1 MKFNICIPIPV
12 RNPNIQVIQP
22 LIDKALKTK
31 PDLIELRFDY
41 ITDFKSLSMEFL
53 KNLSKIISPQA
64 TIIFTFRDPS
74 EGGHVQI
81 QQEDR
86 FNIYK
91 MFISAKP
98 HFIDIEMALDNKI
111 LDELITLA
119 QQNRVNLIFSYH
131 DFSRTFSFEE
141 ARNHILNFESRLA
154 QELHI
159 DQKLFEGF
167 IYKIIFTAN
176 TFEDNLTPLKL
187 CKEISGSKRRIISFC
202 MGSLGIFSRIACTI
216 AGSYFTYAFFEEKT
230 ADGQIQI
237 EKMKELYDLIL
248 DYPEW
253 NR

>member
-12 RNPNIQVIQP
+12 RNPNIKVIQP
-22 LIDKALKTK
+22 LIDKALNIK
-31 PDLIELRFDY
+31 PNLIELRFDY

-74 EGGHVQI
+74 EGGNVQI

-91 MFISAKP
+91 MFINAKP
-98 HFIDIEMALDNKI
+98 HFIDIEMALDIKI

-131 DFSRTFSFEE
+131 DFNRTFSFEE
-141 ARNHILNFESRLA
+141 ARNHILNFESRLT

-187 CKEISGSKRRIISFC
+187 CKEISSSKKKIISFC
-202 MGSLGIFSRIACTI
+202 MGPLGVFSRIICVFT
-216 AGSYFTYAFFEEKT
+216 GSYLTYAFLEESEKT
-230 ADGQIQI
+230 AEGQIHI
-237 EKMKELYDLIL
+237 EKMKEFYDLIL
-248 DYPEW
+248 D
-253 NR
+253 

>member
-1 MKFNICIPIPV
+1 MKFNICIPIPI
-12 RNPNIQVIQP
+12 RNPSIQVVQP
-22 LIDKALKTK
+22 IIERVLKTNAN
-31 PDLIELRFDY
+31 LIELRFDY
-41 ITDFKSLSMEFL
+41 ITDFKSISMEFL
-53 KNLSKIISPQA
+53 TSLSKIISPQS

-91 MFISAKP
+91 MFINAKP
-98 HFIDIEMALDNKI
+98 DYIDIEMALDNKI
-111 LDELITLA
+111 LDELINLA

-141 ARNHILNFESRLA
+141 ARNYILNFESRLA

-159 DQKLFEGF
+159 DQKLFEEL

-187 CKEISGSKRRIISFC
+187 CKDISSSKKKIISFC
-202 MGSLGIFSRIACTI
+202 MGPLGVFSRIICVIT
-216 AGSYFTYAFFEEKT
+216 GSYLTYAFLEESEKT
-230 ADGQIQI
+230 AESQIQI
-237 EKMKELYDLIL
+237 EKMKEIYDLIL
-248 DYPEW
+248 D
-253 NR
+253 